1 MYQFY
6 SFAKLIVN
14 IDILPIP
21 AFKMLFCQLL
31 RSKYQDKM
39 QNILMNLFQE

>member
-6 SFAKLIVN
+6 SFAKLN
-14 IDILPIP
+14 IDSLPIP

-31 RSKYQDKM
+31 RLKCQNKM
-39 QNILMNLFQE
+39 QKNLDEFITE

>member
-6 SFAKLIVN
+6 SFAKLN
-14 IDILPIP
+14 IDVLPIP

-31 RSKYQDKM
+31 RLKCQDKM
-39 QNILMNLFQE
+39 QKILMNLFQE